1 MEGGANSNRQ
11 KIDPLTFKMK
21 GLPANPNSG
30 YGVSSGGIL
39 ANGLPPKHET
49 RMSPEKMF
57 VKRNGNLNSSNLN
70 DGVISNNAS
79 LGDPSTTL
87 LINGLTQ

>member
-70 DGVISNNAS
+70 NDGGVS
-79 LGDPSTTL
+79 LGDPSTSH
-87 LINGLTQ
+87 LINGLQH

>member
-1 MEGGANSNRQ
+1 
-11 KIDPLTFKMK
+11 MK

-39 ANGLPPKHET
+39 ANGLPPTHET

-70 DGVISNNAS
+70 NDGGAS
-79 LGDPSTTL
+79 LGDPSTSH
-87 LINGLTQ
+87 LINGLQH